1 MLSHRKTIIED
12 SDPEVHA
19 KKTPIISK
27 ISAFSGRFKFGGAKQ
42 YAPLLSESDDAV
54 INTSDTNSLHPE
66 DQETLPTKG
75 RISKSPFHREDQES
89 LPVKGFKRY

>member
-12 SDPEVHA
+12 SDPQVHE

-27 ISAFSGRFKFGGAKQ
+27 ISAFSGRFKFSGAKD
-42 YAPLLSESDDAV
+42 YAPLLNESDDVV
-54 INTSDTNSLHPE
+54 INTSDTNPIHLE
-66 DQETLPTKG
+66 GQETLPTKG
-75 RISKSPFHREDQES
+75 RIGKSPFHREDQEG